1 MTAADPASASRPMLG
16 DPEFFAGEPDAALGL
31 LRRTCPVSWHD
42 GARVWALARHADV
55 QAVSSD
61 PARFRSGQ
69 GVLLADRNRAVAA
82 ADSVLYLDPPRH
94 ARYRTLVSRGFTPRR
109 VAGLEPRVRALA
121 CELLD
126 RVDPGRPVEV
136 VDALTAPL
144 PLLVIAELL
153 GLPASDREDFRRWS
167 DAVMAAAT
175 EITEEN
181 ALVAMEL
188 LVYFD
193 AQLTE
198 REASPRDDL
207 LTALLAAE
215 VDGQRLT
222 RQELLGFCMTLLVAG
237 NETTRNL
244 LTGGLLALAEWPEQR
259 DRLVA
264 DRSLIGGAVEEMLRW
279 TAPIMA
285 MCRTAT
291 ADTAIAGTPVAAGDY
306 VAMLYASAN
315 RDEEVFTDP
324 DRFDVGRSPNPHLSF
339 GVGEHYC
346 LGAGL
351 ARLEARVF
359 FEEVLERWPGYELA
373 GTPVR
378 VPSTLLRQISSLPIR
393 FAPEG
398 P

>member
-1 MTAADPASASRPMLG
+1 MSAADPAQRDRPRLG
-16 DPEFFAGEPDAALGL
+16 EPAFFAGRPDEDLAE
-31 LRRTCPVSWHD
+31 LRRACPVSWHD
-42 GARVWALARHADV
+42 DERFWALSRHADV
-55 QAVSSD
+55 QEVSCD
-61 PARFRSGQ
+61 PARFHSSR
-69 GVLLADRNRAVAA
+69 GVLLADRNREVAA
-82 ADSVLYLDPPRH
+82 ADSVLYLDPPQH
-94 ARYRTLVSRGFTPRR
+94 GRYRKLVSRGFTPRR

-126 RVDPGRPVEV
+126 RVDPAHPVEV
-136 VDALTAPL
+136 VDTLTAPL

-153 GLPASDREDFRRWS
+153 GLPASDRDDFRRWS

-244 LTGGLLALAEWPEQR
+244 LTGGLLALAEWTEQR
-259 DRLVA
+259 DRLAA
-264 DRSLIGGAVEEMLRW
+264 DPSLIGSAVEEMLRW

-306 VAMLYASAN
+306 VTMLYASAN
-315 RDEEVFTDP
+315 RDEAVFTDP
-324 DRFDVGRSPNPHLSF
+324 GRFDVGRTPNPHLSF

-359 FEEVLERWPGYELA
+359 FEEVLARWPGYELA
-373 GTPVR
+373 GNPVR

-393 FAPEG
+393 FAPEER
-398 P
+398 